1 MLYQLELLAWVLGR
15 KRCALGAAG
24 YFASLCSVC
33 LRSHRQYFFLTIL
46 VVLVFLFR
54 KVV

>member
-1 MLYQLELLAWVLGR
+1 MLYQLELLAWVIGR
-15 KRCALGAAG
+15 KQCALGAAG

-54 KVV
+54 NVV